1 MGRSVLLG
9 VLPHRCVEELELAVR
24 GDSRDPRVCVH
35 LHLRARVGIQVP
47 SVQGVPE
54 GDVALHPL
62 HPDSL
67 QALCDDGEEVGVVC
81 LF

>member
-35 LHLRARVGIQVP
+35 LHLRARVVVQVP